1 MGYLWFDILD
11 LPYDVKRTLKHFSNK
26 EYYQAEQQREH
37 SLSCSDTLEN
47 FIADE
52 KQNVEELLEKKIELA
67 ALRKALEALSN
78 EERKLIDEIYFSDE
92 QQTIQELAHRHGIS
106 RKSFWIKHILL
117 LAKLRDAMEY
127 YLNNEQEIW

>member
-11 LPYDVKRTLKHFSNK
+11 LPYDVKRALKHFSNK

-52 KQNVEELLEKKIELA
+52 NQNVEELLEKKIELA
-67 ALRKALEALSN
+67 ALRKALEALSK
-78 EERKLIDEIYFSDE
+78 EERKLIDEIYFSGK
-92 QQTIQELAHRHGIS
+92 QQTYQMLARRHGIS
-106 RKSFWIKHILL
+106 RQAFMKRHVLL
-117 LAKLRDAMEY
+117 LAKLRDATEY
-127 YLNNEQEIW
+127 YLNNEQEIC